1 MMDFNRIVNLVP
13 CYLLFLQIKKFN
25 LEKLR
30 QAIPIFGAK
39 LWNKIPDG
47 MIDTCM

>member
-1 MMDFNRIVNLVP
+1 MMDFNQIVNLMP
-13 CYLLFLQIKKFN
+13 SCLFFLQIKKFN